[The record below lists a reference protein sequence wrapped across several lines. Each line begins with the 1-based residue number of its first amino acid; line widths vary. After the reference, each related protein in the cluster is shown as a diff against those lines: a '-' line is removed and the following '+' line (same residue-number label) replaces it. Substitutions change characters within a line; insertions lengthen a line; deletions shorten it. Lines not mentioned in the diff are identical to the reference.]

1 MLDRLE
7 TIATGLDHPEGVAW
21 GPDGRVYAGGE
32 AGQVYAIGTDG
43 EVEEIAST
51 GGFMYGITVDGDGT
65 VFACDFGRAEIA
77 RVTGRGEIS
86 TYSTG
91 TPDHPIRVPNFTAFD
106 EAGALY
112 VTDSGAWG
120 ADDGLVFRVG
130 VDGATDV
137 WTDRVPGFPNGCCL
151 SAEGDALLVV
161 ESSRRRVVRVP
172 IGADGAAG
180 APETV
185 VDLDGSQPD
194 GIALAAD
201 GTMFVGLLP
210 ARPRLARHARRPT
223 RDLARR
229 PRRRRPEPARQRR
242 VHRRRPRSPRDLEP
256 RRLEH
261 RGDRGRRSRTSASL
275 TVARVNGRRRP
286 GTTALTRPRRP

>member
-1 MLDRLE
+1 
-7 TIATGLDHPEGVAW
+7 
-21 GPDGRVYAGGE
+21 VYAGGE
-32 AGQVYAIGTDG
+32 TGQVYAIGIDG

-65 VFACDFGRAEIA
+65 VFACDFGRGEIA
-77 RVTGRGEIS
+77 LVTGRGEIS

-106 EAGALY
+106 DAGTLY
-112 VTDSGAWG
+112 VTDSGTWG

-151 SAEGDALLVV
+151 SAEGDVLLVV

-172 IGADGAAG
+172 IAPDGAAG

-185 VDLDGSQPD
+185 VDLSGSQPD

-201 GTMFVGLLP
+201 GTMFVGCYRPDRVWRVSPDGRPEIWLDDPDGVSLNQP
-210 ARPRLARHARRPT
+210 ANVAFIGADLDRLAISSLGGWSIVAIDAGVPG
-223 RDLARR
+223 L
-229 PRRRRPEPARQRR
+229 PL
-242 VHRRRPRSPRDLEP
+242 RSPTL
-256 RRLEH
+256 
-261 RGDRGRRSRTSASL
+261 G
-275 TVARVNGRRRP
+275 
-286 GTTALTRPRRP
+286 

>member
-32 AGQVYAIGTDG
+32 AGQVYAIGADG
-43 EVEEIAST
+43 EVDEIAST

-77 RVTGRGEIS
+77 RVAADGTIS
-86 TYSTG
+86 SYSTG
-91 TPDHPIRVPNFTAFD
+91 TADHPIRVPNFTAFD
-106 EAGALY
+106 GLGDLY

-120 ADDGLVFRVG
+120 AEDGLVFRVDT
-130 VDGATDV
+130 DGTTDV

-172 IGADGAAG
+172 IGPDGVAG
-180 APETV
+180 APETLV
-185 VDLDGSQPD
+185 ELAGSQPD

-201 GTMFVGLLP
+201 GTMFVGCYRPDRIWRVTPEGRPEIWLDDPDGVALNQP
-210 ARPRLARHARRPT
+210 ANVAFIGAGLDRLAISSLGGWSIVAIEAGVPG
-223 RDLARR
+223 L
-229 PRRRRPEPARQRR
+229 PL
-242 VHRRRPRSPRDLEP
+242 RSPSI
-256 RRLEH
+256 
-261 RGDRGRRSRTSASL
+261 G
-275 TVARVNGRRRP
+275 
-286 GTTALTRPRRP
+286 

>member
-21 GPDGRVYAGGE
+21 GSDGRVYAGGE
-32 AGQVYAIGTDG
+32 AGQIYAIGADG
-43 EVEEIAST
+43 TVDEIAST
-51 GGFMYGITVDGDGT
+51 GGFMYGITLDGDGT

-77 RVTGRGEIS
+77 RVTADATIS
-86 TYSTG
+86 SYSTG

-106 EAGALY
+106 GFGDLY

-120 ADDGLVFRVG
+120 ADDGLVFRVDT
-130 VDGATDV
+130 DGTTDL

-180 APETV
+180 HPETV
-185 VDLDGSQPD
+185 VDLAGSQPD

-201 GTMFVGLLP
+201 GTMFVGCYRPDRVWRVSPDGRPEIMLDDVDGVSLNQP
-210 ARPRLARHARRPT
+210 ANVAFIGADLDRLAISSLGGWSIVALDVGVTGLP
-223 RDLARR
+223 L
-229 PRRRRPEPARQRR
+229 
-242 VHRRRPRSPRDLEP
+242 RSP
-256 RRLEH
+256 
-261 RGDRGRRSRTSASL
+261 SL
-275 TVARVNGRRRP
+275 G
-286 GTTALTRPRRP
+286 